1 MSGCRLPLNH
11 ADLRTRHDSL
21 HVIDITIIDSELI
34 MAAEAASGGITG
46 AVDVRFQVILKSIL

>member
-11 ADLRTRHDSL
+11 ADLRTRRDSL
-21 HVIDITIIDSELI
+21 HVITIIDSELI